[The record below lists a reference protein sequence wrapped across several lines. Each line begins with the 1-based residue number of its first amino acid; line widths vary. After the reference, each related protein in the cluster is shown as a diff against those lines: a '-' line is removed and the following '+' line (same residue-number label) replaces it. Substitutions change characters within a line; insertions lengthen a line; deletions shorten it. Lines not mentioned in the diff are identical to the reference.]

1 MTPGWTWNLAVNDAS
16 EAAVAGNP
24 TLTASASQAGVPFDL
39 GATFHSGRLALA
51 AAHGDAR
58 AGVRSLVQLQRWT
71 SAGWVKMTED
81 RGCITVQPQHL
92 GVEVPSGIFASSS
105 DCAAT
110 MTASVTTA
118 GGRAWIALPATPGA
132 APGRLMLRLAGDA
145 ASGHSCS
152 GVGTPAALVSLARP
166 WLTGGTSGSGP
177 SALATWGTP
186 NRDVVLRRETW

>member
-1 MTPGWTWNLAVNDAS
+1 MTPAWTWNLAVNDAS
-16 EAAVAGNP
+16 EAAVSGNP
-24 TLTASASQAGVPFDL
+24 TLSASALQGSVPFDL

-71 SAGWVKMTED
+71 SAGWVTMTED

-92 GVEVPSGIFASSS
+92 GVETPSGIFSSS
-105 DCAAT
+105 GDCVAPMSAA
-110 MTASVTTA
+110 VTTA
-118 GGRAWIALPATPGA
+118 GGRAWISLPATPGA
-132 APGRLMLRLAGDA
+132 APGRLLLRLAGDA

-152 GVGTPAALVSLARP
+152 GTSPAPLVSLGRP
-166 WLTGGTSGSGP
+166 WLTGGSSGYGP
-177 SALATWGTP
+177 SALATWGAP